1 MLFRS
6 SGIVTLH
13 DLVEALVGDLDD
25 EEEPLKPDDIEMIK
39 EGVWRIAGSAD
50 LEEVNEE
57 LHIKLPDEDYDTFSG
72 FVWGEINRVPA
83 DGESFSLE
91 ACGLKIEVKNVK
103 NHMVDYAL
111 VRKLPKP
118 QKTEPETETAGTEQ
132 Q

>member
-1 MLFRS
+1 MRS
-6 SGIVTLH
+6 STSNCRT
-13 DLVEALVGDLDD
+13 
-25 EEEPLKPDDIEMIK
+25 
-39 EGVWRIAGSAD
+39 RITILQRLCLGRDQPGA
-50 LEEVNEE
+50 
-57 LHIKLPDEDYDTFSG
+57 
-72 FVWGEINRVPA
+72 A